1 MIHLIVTTINSDF
14 NKDIYK
20 SITKE
25 KKTWKKN
32 LNKVKAFTS
41 GNLPRKQYFKTLSD
55 DIIKTL
61 KEQNGN
67 NYEMVKWWAN
77 YYEKGHHT
85 IKHNHTGEDISSILI
100 VKGSKYNPLTF
111 YDKSGEKIKIV
122 EKDGLLLIF
131 EGHVEHSVDVCKDSR
146 VTLAMDFRLY
156 FDKNL

>member
-67 NYEMVKWWAN
+67 NYEMV
-77 YYEKGHHT
+77 
-85 IKHNHTGEDISSILI
+85 L
-100 VKGSKYNPLTF
+100 
-111 YDKSGEKIKIV
+111 
-122 EKDGLLLIF
+122 
-131 EGHVEHSVDVCKDSR
+131 
-146 VTLAMDFRLY
+146 
-156 FDKNL
+156 